1 LNEKAKIR
9 IEPLGIEQV
18 VNIGTPLI
26 DVLYEYGIEF
36 PCGGKGKCGK
46 CRIKILKG
54 ELRTT
59 TIHQEH
65 ANTLNLSKNER
76 LSCMCFVSQDV
87 TLKIEQFDT
96 IILADYTQFKFTPRK
111 GLGIAIDLGST
122 TIVGQ
127 LIDLGDG
134 KILDSR
140 NILNPQTRFGAD
152 IMSRI
157 DYAVNRHG
165 KDRLKNIIRN
175 SIRELIRDLSGER
188 GSEIKRIII
197 VGNAAMHHL
206 FCDIDVTPLTMY
218 PFDSEKNR
226 FVSFKP
232 DDLGLHFLPGA
243 EITFYPVIGSF
254 IGSDI
259 LAGIMATEL
268 HRRADPVAL
277 IDLGTNGEIVLGNK
291 EKIICASTA
300 AGPAFEGINISSG
313 MRASTGAISSVHV
326 ENSKFNCKVIGNE
339 RPKGVCGSGL
349 IDSMALFLREGMMD
363 DTGQITEN
371 RKKLQIADG
380 IFLTQKDI
388 REFQLAKGAI
398 AAGMEILT
406 QELQIKKHQ
415 LEQVYIAGAFG
426 NFINLENA
434 SFLGILEFPV
444 EKITKLGNSALI
456 GAKMALFQDHKE
468 WEEILEITSHI
479 SLESFPEFQD
489 VFTSKL
495 FF

>member
-1 LNEKAKIR
+1 MNEKVKIR
-9 IEPLGIEQV
+9 IEPLGIEQD
-18 VNIGTPLI
+18 VNVGTPLI

-36 PCGGKGKCGK
+36 PCGGYGKCGK
-46 CRIKILKG
+46 CRIKILHG
-54 ELRTT
+54 EL
-59 TIHQEH
+59 TISPIHL
-65 ANTLNLSKNER
+65 NYDNKLNLDTGER
-76 LSCMCFVSQDV
+76 LACMCIISQDV
-87 TLKIEQFDT
+87 TIKIEQFDA

-140 NILNPQTRFGAD
+140 NILNPQSKFGAD

-157 DYAVNRHG
+157 DYAVNRRG

-175 SIRELIRDLSGER
+175 SIKELIRDLSGER
-188 GSEIKRIII
+188 GSDIKRIII
-197 VGNAAMHHL
+197 VGNAVMHHL
-206 FCDIDVTPLTMY
+206 FCDIDVTPLSMY

-232 DDLGLHFLPGA
+232 DDLGLPFLPGA

-259 LAGIMATEL
+259 LAGIIATGL
-268 HRRADPVAL
+268 HQRTDPVAL

-291 EKIICASTA
+291 EKIVCASTA

-313 MRASTGAISSVHV
+313 MRASTGAISSVRF
-326 ENSKFNCKVIGNE
+326 ENNKFNCKVIGNE

-371 RKKLQIADG
+371 RKKLQIADE

-398 AAGMEILT
+398 AAGIEILM
-406 QELQIKKHQ
+406 QELHIEKSH

-434 SFLGILEFPV
+434 TYLGVLEFPI
-444 EKITKLGNSALI
+444 EKITKMGNSALI
-456 GAKMALFQDHKE
+456 GAKMGLFQNRKE
-468 WEEILEITSHI
+468 WEEILKTTSHI

-489 VFTSKL
+489 VFVSKM